1 MSFIRLLALSYLAW
15 AAVFVVAVVLV
26 AHLPLPGNAG
36 GGTSAPAARTSAV
49 APPPAGKPDVRKVAR
64 LELAPVPPIPTPTT
78 TEDVKQPELPA
89 AQGPELKSSP
99 SQQLP
104 PVAVAA
110 KPGPRAVA
118 RLDLAPAPVPVP
130 RPHADVPPP
139 TPHVV
144 NQPQH
149 KPSLR
154 QERVAAQPG
163 LPRAAARTRGPTHL
177 ASAEPAFHIP
187 EPRRSVIAAPL
198 LRPREPTPVNRH
210 PVPAKAAFRIP
221 DPPPS
226 SLANLPAHLQPTAS
240 RSRKQ
245 AAAEPAFHIP
255 DPPPLEAPRL

>member
-36 GGTSAPAARTSAV
+36 GGTDAPVARTSAL

-64 LELAPVPPIPTPTT
+64 LELAPVPAIPSPPADG
-78 TEDVKQPELPA
+78 DVSLPLPPVTQEPESKPDVSR
-89 AQGPELKSSP
+89 QS
-99 SQQLP
+99 P

-110 KPGPRAVA
+110 KPVSPRSPGAKPGPRPVA

-130 RPHADVPPP
+130 HPQADAPRP

-149 KPSLR
+149 KRSFR
-154 QERVAAQPG
+154 EERVAALPG
-163 LPRAAARTRGPTHL
+163 LPRASARTRGPTHL
-177 ASAEPAFHIP
+177 ASAEP
-187 EPRRSVIAAPL
+187 
-198 LRPREPTPVNRH
+198 
-210 PVPAKAAFRIP
+210 AFRIP

-240 RSRKQ
+240 RNRK
-245 AAAEPAFHIP
+245 
-255 DPPPLEAPRL
+255 R